1 MSKMERS
8 EIPVLFKVLI
18 PIVLGVVFA
27 FYTNWQVEWY
37 GPVGAWIVLLVLG
50 NRMLGLRSAVNFLFG
65 GIVVPCFFLLGCFL
79 VTINKHD
86 THPDYFANKSEVGVF
101 QLELLEVPEVKAKSL
116 KCYVNVCQVNHE
128 TSIGKALVYFQKSE
142 KSMAL
147 RYGDVLL
154 VDADFKIVQP
164 NGNPNEFDYSRY
176 LKIHNVKHQ
185 AYVSNENWQR
195 VGNRGSSFFTGLFD
209 SRAYLNGLLAKA
221 GLKDE
226 NLMVAQALILG
237 QKSSLD
243 RETLR
248 TYSSA
253 GAMHVLAVS
262 GLHVGIVMLLFSFLF
277 APLKRLPH
285 GAILFIGALLAVIWF
300 YALITGFSSSVL
312 RAAVMFSFVVVGKEI
327 ERDTSIYQSVLV
339 SAFLLIIIEPLVLFQ
354 VGFQL
359 SYLAVLGIVF
369 LQPRIYNLF
378 YSKYWLV
385 DKVWQITSVS
395 LAAQLAT
402 FPLGL
407 YYFHQ
412 FPNFFMV
419 SNLIVIP
426 LAFAILLA
434 GLCYFVTFWIPLI
447 GELVFYILDGLLSV
461 LNFGVKWVESLPYS
475 IYWGVSIQW
484 FEVFMLYAVLF
495 LSSWAFIYRRKK
507 ALLTAMVGAI
517 LLLTYNI
524 YERHKLY
531 TANELVVY
539 NINNGLAL
547 DVFYG
552 CSNLFIADSSL
563 IKDEDKLLFH
573 VKHNWFYHTGNEKA
587 SSQLA
592 FEHIG
597 DRILK
602 VGEESMFFLTQKLPD
617 SIPITDYCYLH
628 AINYLPDSLIETIVF
643 NRSKLIIGDNV
654 GWGIQERISAKVPED
669 LVHNLSEDGSFAF
682 TFQ

>member
-1 MSKMERS
+1 MERS
-8 EIPVLFKVLI
+8 DIPVLFKVLI
-18 PIVLGVVFA
+18 PIVLGVVYA
-27 FYTNWQVEWY
+27 FYTNCQIEWY
-37 GPVGAWIVLLVLG
+37 WPVGVWFVLLVLI
-50 NRMLGLRSAVNFLFG
+50 NSMLGVRIAVDFLFG
-65 GIVVPCFFLLGCFL
+65 GIVIPCFFLLGCFL

-86 THPDYFANKSEVGVF
+86 THPDYFAYKSEIGVF
-101 QLELLEVPEVKAKSL
+101 QVEVLEVPEVKAKSL
-116 KCYVNVCQVNHE
+116 KCYVNVCQVNQE

-142 KSMAL
+142 KSMEL
-147 RYGDVLL
+147 RYGDILL
-154 VDADFKIVQP
+154 VETSFTPVKP
-164 NGNPNEFDYSRY
+164 NGNPNEFDYARY

-185 AYVSNENWQR
+185 AYVSNENWER
-195 VGNRGSSFFTGLFD
+195 VGNGGSSFFSGLFD
-209 SRAYLNGLLAKA
+209 LRIYLNGLLAKA

-277 APLKRLPH
+277 APLKQLPQ
-285 GAILFIGALLAVIWF
+285 GGILFIVALLAVIWF

-339 SAFLLIIIEPLVLFQ
+339 SAFLLILIEPLVLFQ

-447 GELVFYILDGLLSV
+447 GELVFYVLDGLLSV

-475 IYWGVSIQW
+475 IYWGVSIRW
-484 FEVFMLYAVLF
+484 FEVFILYAVLF
-495 LSSWAFIYRRKK
+495 LLSWAFIYRRKR
-507 ALLTAMVGAI
+507 ALITAMVGAVF
-517 LLLTYNI
+517 LLIYNI

-531 TANELVVY
+531 TSNELVVY
-539 NINNGLAL
+539 NVNNALAV

-552 CSNLFIADSSL
+552 SANLFIADSSL

-573 VKHNWFYHTGNEKA
+573 VKHNWFYHTGSEQASRELVFDYQEDRLLKA
-587 SSQLA
+587 
-592 FEHIG
+592 
-597 DRILK
+597 
-602 VGEESMFFLTQKLPD
+602 GEESMFFLTHQLPD
-617 SIPITDYCYLH
+617 SIPITDYYYLQS
-628 AINYLPDSLIETIVF
+628 IQYIPDSLIDMIAL
-643 NRSKLIIGDNV
+643 NRSVLIIGDNV
-654 GWGIQERISAKVPED
+654 GWGAQEKINAKIPEN
-669 LVHNLSEDGSFAF
+669 LVHDLTREGSFAF